1 MLFFKLLITINVQRI
16 LNGSNLQSHIRIA
29 EAAAHA
35 STKAISNAKINDLTI
50 IKPMNDRI
58 RYSSTLQWS
67 KILALTLLIPA
78 FSDAQETE
86 FFSAS
91 YSGVSKSETQTG
103 DKLGVDMIDLNLIT
117 PTINIG
123 KNTKLNN
130 ILAYRSLNYNPTAK
144 TEKSANYPGSLNDI
158 QYALLIRQK
167 LNDQWNLMVIPQLIV
182 RSNFKSNFGSRD
194 FFPALAMVAMNKS
207 RKHEGL
213 QWGYG
218 ASYSR
223 DFTKNT
229 ITPLFAVNYTS
240 SKYHVDMLLP
250 IKAQFVMTPGKFWE
264 YGIDANLET
273 GIYHVG
279 TKNDFGARYT
289 RTINIPVGLTAAA
302 KISGMFWVKAKVG
315 MQFLREYDFMD
326 SSFKVMDSQGG
337 TIESSPYASIGIS
350 LRLKE

>member
-1 MLFFKLLITINVQRI
+1 MINFRRK
-16 LNGSNLQSHIRIA
+16 LNGSNLQPHIRITKS
-29 EAAAHA
+29 AADAL
-35 STKAISNAKINDLTI
+35 TKTISNAAINDLTI
-50 IKPMNDRI
+50 IKPMNGRI
-58 RYSSTLQWS
+58 RYSTTLQWS
-67 KILALTLLIPA
+67 KLLALTILIPA
-78 FSDAQETE
+78 FSDAQESE

-91 YSGVSKSETQTG
+91 YSSVARSEAQTG
-103 DKLGVDMIDLNLIT
+103 DKLSVDVIDLNLIT
-117 PTINIG
+117 PTINVG

-130 ILAYRSLNYNPTAK
+130 ILAYRSLNYNPDAVAQK
-144 TEKSANYPGSLNDI
+144 EANYPGNLNDI

-182 RSNFKSNFGSRD
+182 RSNFKNSFGSRD
-194 FFPALAMVAMNKS
+194 FFLALAMVAMNKS
-207 RKHEGL
+207 RKYEGL

-240 SKYHVDMLLP
+240 SKYRVDMMLP
-250 IKAQFVMTPGKFWE
+250 IKAQFVMTPSNFWE
-264 YGIDANLET
+264 YGIDANFET
-273 GIYHVG
+273 GIYHIG

-289 RTINIPVGLTAAA
+289 RTISVPVGLTAAA

-326 SSFKVMDSQGG
+326 SSFKVMDSQGA
-337 TIESSPYASIGIS
+337 TIKSSPYLSIGIS

>member
-1 MLFFKLLITINVQRI
+1 
-16 LNGSNLQSHIRIA
+16 
-29 EAAAHA
+29 
-35 STKAISNAKINDLTI
+35 
-50 IKPMNDRI
+50 MNDTI
-58 RYSSTLQWS
+58 RCISRSQWS
-67 KILALTLLIPA
+67 KILLFTLLIPL
-78 FSDAQETE
+78 FSNAQETE

-91 YSGVSKSETQTG
+91 YSSVSKSQVET
-103 DKLGVDMIDLNLIT
+103 DNKLRIDVIDINLIT

-130 ILAYRSLNYNPTAK
+130 ILAYRSLNYNPDAVTQK
-144 TEKSANYPGSLNDI
+144 EANYPGSLNDI

-182 RSNFKSNFGSRD
+182 RSNFKNSFSSRD

-207 RKHEGL
+207 RNREGL

-218 ASYSR
+218 VSYSK

-229 ITPLFAVNYTS
+229 ITPLFTVNYTS
-240 SKYHVDMLLP
+240 SKYRVDVMLP
-250 IKAQFVMTPGKFWE
+250 IKAQFVITPNKFWE
-264 YGIDANLET
+264 YGIDANFET
-273 GIYHVG
+273 GIYHIG

-302 KISGMFWVKAKVG
+302 KISGMFWVKAKIG

-337 TIESSPYASIGIS
+337 TIKSSPYASIGIS
-350 LRLKE
+350 LRIKE